1 MIGSKETGWEKHKVD
16 VLLLRETK
24 VASDIQNVIQDVWGS
39 PRCAWDWVASVGAS
53 RGLISIWKE

>member
-1 MIGSKETGWEKHKVD
+1 MD

>member
-1 MIGSKETGWEKHKVD
+1 MD

-24 VASDIQNVIQDVWGS
+24 VASDIQNVIQDGWGS